1 MKSGIKSCMVC
12 WGMRRDNFLSILPD
26 FLTFIYKPNSDKV
39 SGSFGRK
46 ILKLLFLFLIV
57 LIARITLSFMNG
69 FFISSPLKEDINHP
83 DLVFLLLSCSLIPI
97 IEEIAFRLPL
107 LFSPR
112 NVSLSSGIISFYL
125 INRLFGLEN
134 QFDTGNYFFL
144 RIMMAAIIGGIVWM
158 ISNRNVKDIKPFYGR
173 NLSLMVY
180 TYSLIFAVMHIGNY
194 DRDSNVLLAYLLLTI
209 PHFIS
214 ALMYSFAR
222 LKYGFSYS
230 VGLHIVNN
238 SIPAV
243 FFAVSGIIRDVI

>member
-1 MKSGIKSCMVC
+1 MVC
-12 WGMRRDNFLSILPD
+12 WGMRRDNFFSILPD

-57 LIARITLSFMNG
+57 LISRMALSFMNG
-69 FFISSPLKEDINHP
+69 FFISSPLKEDMNHS

-97 IEEIAFRLPL
+97 IEELAFRLPL

-125 INRLFGLEN
+125 INRLFVLES

-144 RIMMAAIIGGIVWM
+144 RVMMAAIIGGIVWM
-158 ISNRNVKDIKPFYGR
+158 ISNKNVNDIKHFYERNV
-173 NLSLMVY
+173 SLMVY

-194 DRDSNVLLAYLLLTI
+194 DLDSNVLLAYLLLTI

-222 LKYGFSYS
+222 LNYGFSYS

-243 FFAVSGIIRDVI
+243 FFAVSENIRDVI

>member
-1 MKSGIKSCMVC
+1 MAC
-12 WGMRRDNFLSILPD
+12 WGMRRDNFFSILPD

-57 LIARITLSFMNG
+57 LIARMALSFMNG
-69 FFISSPLKEDINHP
+69 FFISSPLKEDMNHS
-83 DLVFLLLSCSLIPI
+83 DLVFLLLSCLLIPI

-125 INRLFGLEN
+125 INRLFVLEN

-144 RIMMAAIIGGIVWM
+144 RVMMAAIIGGIVWL
-158 ISNRNVKDIKPFYGR
+158 ISNKNVNDIKPFYER

-194 DRDSNVLLAYLLLTI
+194 DLDSNVLLAYLLLTI

-214 ALMYSFAR
+214 AVMYSFAR
-222 LKYGFSYS
+222 LNYGFFYS

-243 FFAVSGIIRDVI
+243 FFAVSENIRDVI

>member
-1 MKSGIKSCMVC
+1 
-12 WGMRRDNFLSILPD
+12 MRRDNFLSILPD

>member
-1 MKSGIKSCMVC
+1 MVC
-12 WGMRRDNFLSILPD
+12 WGMRRDNFFSIVPD

-57 LIARITLSFMNG
+57 LIARIALSLMNG
-69 FFISSPLKEDINHP
+69 FFISSPLKEDMNHP

-107 LFSPR
+107 LFSPW
-112 NVSLSSGIISFYL
+112 NVSLSSGVVSFYL
-125 INRLFGLEN
+125 INRLFTLES

-144 RIMMAAIIGGIVWM
+144 RIMMSIMMGGIVWM
-158 ISNRNVKDIKPFYGR
+158 ISNRYSNDIKPFYGR
-173 NLSLMVY
+173 SLGLIVY
-180 TYSLIFAVMHIGNY
+180 IYSLIFAAMHIGNY
-194 DRDSNVLLAYLLLTI
+194 DLNSNVLLAYLLLTI

-243 FFAVSGIIRDVI
+243 FFAVLENMQNVI

>member
-1 MKSGIKSCMVC
+1 MVC

>member
-1 MKSGIKSCMVC
+1 MAC
-12 WGMRRDNFLSILPD
+12 WGMRRDNFFSILPD
-26 FLTFIYKPNSDKV
+26 FLTFIYKPKSDKV

-57 LIARITLSFMNG
+57 LIARIALSFING
-69 FFISSPLKEDINHP
+69 FFISSPLKEDMNHS

-97 IEEIAFRLPL
+97 IEELAFRLPL

-112 NVSLSSGIISFYL
+112 NVSLSSGVISFYL
-125 INRLFGLEN
+125 INRLFVLES

-144 RIMMAAIIGGIVWM
+144 RIMMAIMMGGIVWV
-158 ISNRNVKDIKPFYGR
+158 ISNRYVNDIKLFYRR
-173 NLSLMVY
+173 NLSLIVY

-194 DRDSNVLLAYLLLTI
+194 DLDSNVLLAYLLLAI

-222 LKYGFSYS
+222 LNYGFSYS

-243 FFAVSGIIRDVI
+243 FFAVSENIRDVI